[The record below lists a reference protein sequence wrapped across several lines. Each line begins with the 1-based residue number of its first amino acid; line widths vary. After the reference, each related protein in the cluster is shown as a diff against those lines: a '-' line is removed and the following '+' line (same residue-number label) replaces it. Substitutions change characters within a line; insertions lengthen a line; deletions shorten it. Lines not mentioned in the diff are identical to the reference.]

1 MTFSF
6 LIFTNR
12 KFKLDFKESVIY
24 HIFSDLITY
33 FLIICFNEENI
44 TDPCMY
50 LKQLAQNTGFIFQ
63 NLGNFKRLSTTKTD
77 V

>member
-33 FLIICFNEENI
+33 FLIINALKSYWHEENI

-50 LKQLAQNTGFIFQ
+50 LKPLAQNTGFIFQ
-63 NLGNFKRLSTTKTD
+63 NL
-77 V
+77 